1 MIIEDVDYA
10 DFIKKEP
17 LAKQYIKKLIGAAE
31 FINNKKRWCL
41 WLVGVSPADL
51 RKMPLVMQRVEA
63 CKADPEQLSQMRDA
77 VNWLSALRNLEKS
90 IIQIPLW

>member
-1 MIIEDVDYA
+1 MTTGNRPADGGHLIIEDVDYA

-51 RKMPLVMQRVEA
+51 RNMP
-63 CKADPEQLSQMRDA
+63 
-77 VNWLSALRNLEKS
+77 
-90 IIQIPLW
+90 